1 MRTIS
6 SFKFVGELLPPIN
19 VGRPLESTA
28 LALGKIPAVS
38 KAVAFGEI
46 IQAGIMLPGNGDP
59 WTTPAGTTPLQPVVS
74 VGFPNSTEGATC
86 ATLGTLIMAVLE
98 LK

>member
-28 LALGKIPAVS
+28 LGLGKIPALS
-38 KAVAFGEI
+38 RAVAFPEI
-46 IQAGIMLPGNGDP
+46 MQDGMILPGNGEP
-59 WTTPAGTTPLQPVVS
+59 CTTPAGAAPPGQLAKRT
-74 VGFPNSTEGATC
+74 FGATC
-86 ATLGTLIMAVLE
+86 AAVGTFMTAGLE
-98 LK
+98 LKLPP